1 MLCRNRTINILGS
14 LQGSTHVKKAYNLNA
29 WIFISYFL
37 YISSTLLQLYALL
50 IATQLVRNDM
60 SQHRASADNVT
71 YLILA

>member
-1 MLCRNRTINILGS
+1 ML
-14 LQGSTHVKKAYNLNA
+14 

-71 YLILA
+71 YLILVTFLFLLLPSV